1 VLRSRAFF
9 AETNLGRRI
18 LGPVELALQEVRA
31 LEMFEPAPSTLV
43 LADWCARLGQ
53 DLFYPPNV
61 GGWKGGR
68 HWISAQ
74 SMIGRAN
81 FAAALVGGRL
91 TRQRQPCDVLA
102 LAKRHG
108 RAGSLRELV
117 TFYGDLLLPGRAPID
132 RIATA
137 DAKALT
143 PQIARRA
150 VVLLLAS
157 PEAQLA

>member
-1 VLRSRAFF
+1 
-9 AETNLGRRI
+9 
-18 LGPVELALQEVRA
+18 VELVVGAARA
-31 LEMFEPAPSTLV
+31 LVLEPAPSTLV

-68 HWISAQ
+68 HWISPQ

-81 FAAALVGGRL
+81 CAAALVGGRL
-91 TRQRQPCDVLA
+91 ARQRQPCDVLA
-102 LAKRHG
+102 LARRHG

-117 TFYGDLLLPGRAPID
+117 GFYGDLLLPGRAPAD
-132 RIATA
+132 RVATGNA
-137 DAKALT
+137 PLT
-143 PQIARRA
+143 PATARRA